1 LSDDLNDSK
10 GCRLSFVD
18 KPLHDERKPAM
29 KTIMQKLHWKV
40 LAVALVLCWLRP
52 DLAFAQK
59 IRVVAT
65 FPDLAD
71 ITRQIG
77 KELVTVDSLA
87 TGVEDPHGVPMKPS
101 FLPRLNRADVVIL
114 EGLDDEH
121 SWLPALL
128 EVANNP
134 KILLG
139 RPGYIDCS
147 VGVQVLEAP
156 TLVDRSEGDLH
167 PKGNPHYMLDPVNAK
182 IAARNIADGL
192 TRNFPQY
199 QQAFE
204 KNLKAYLA
212 ELDDWIARWEKLAA
226 PLRGT
231 KYVEYHPEW
240 IYFAD
245 RFGMTRVGSVEL
257 KPGIEPTPNHI
268 VELVQRIKQE
278 KPQLLLYGAQNP
290 RIPEQIAAETGI
302 KLLRLYS
309 NAGGRPETDTYI
321 KWIDYTVRTLV
332 QTVNIG

>member
-1 LSDDLNDSK
+1 
-10 GCRLSFVD
+10 
-18 KPLHDERKPAM
+18 M
-29 KTIMQKLHWKV
+29 KSLLRHLHWKFLFIV
-40 LAVALVLCWLRP
+40 FGLFWLQTGFV
-52 DLAFAQK
+52 FAQQ

-77 KELVTVDSLA
+77 KELVSVDSLA

-101 FLPRLNRADVVIL
+101 FVPRLNRADIL
-114 EGLDDEH
+114 VLTGLDDEH

-128 EVANNP
+128 DVANNP

-139 RPGYIDCS
+139 RLGYIDCS
-147 VGVQVLEAP
+147 IGIQVLEAP
-156 TLVDRSEGDLH
+156 TIVDRSEGDLH
-167 PKGNPHYMLDPVNAK
+167 PKGNPHYMLDPVDAK
-182 IAARNIADGL
+182 IAAQNIATGL
-192 TRNFPQY
+192 SRNFPQH

-204 KNLKAYLA
+204 KNLKAYLT
-212 ELDDWIARWEKLAA
+212 ELDDWIMRWEKMAA
-226 PLRGT
+226 PLRGV

-240 IYFAD
+240 IYFAN
-245 RFGMTRVGSVEL
+245 RFGLERVGSVEL

-268 VELVQRIKQE
+268 VELVQQIKQE

-290 RIPEQIAAETGI
+290 RVPEKIAAETGI

-332 QTVNIG
+332 QTANLG